1 MQRLNQRNPEQI
13 SQLQKKR
20 EYAEQEYLG
29 AIRVAHWGY
38 NLGSEIHWELSEKC
52 EAWKLPFLQEFLMDL
67 KLQTVTTHGCTVN
80 LRARDT
86 GELMCKGWKIATSN
100 RNLLRHMHL
109 PCQRNHRKSVCE
121 SGRTLQ
127 SAFYTPVF
135 AKKVIEA
142 LRQQE
147 MWSLVCSELNAEFIE
162 ETSEPSAA
170 NVETCAVNREAPSNE
185 EKARILKLI
194 RHIHG
199 TTGHGSLDVLLRA
212 LKKRG
217 VPPHVLEIAK
227 SFSCPICQER
237 KRAAPRRPATLE
249 VLPKK
254 WQVVQSDM
262 GSWTHPHTGD
272 KCKFVIFIDEGC
284 RFRAGQIL
292 FTNSR
297 NMATWS
303 QMKEVFEAHW
313 LSHFGQPEVL
323 RVDPEGVWRDGAAAD
338 WCAERGIQLA
348 TIPAEAH
355 WQVGIVESAIKG
367 VKSIMDGIAEEF
379 HDMSLHELFCRAL
392 WASNSKDNYLGFSPL
407 QHAMGRSPD
416 EWGHLF
422 DSKIK
427 GYPIHP
433 AQHMDGGFSEN
444 IRAMAIADQKFSEF
458 QATERLARAV
468 AAGRRPMKSFVPGDL
483 VFFWRKQ
490 VPGGVG
496 KGFSWT
502 GQFVGPARVLAVE
515 TRVEEDGS
523 LRPGSVVWLHHAGRL
538 LKAAPEQLRAASDR
552 ELAVEELRGPTD
564 IPWTITSLATHPARK
579 TYHDISKDLPT
590 DLQTQ

>member
-227 SFSCPICQER
+227 SFSCPILSGAETCRTTKTGDSRGSSQKSGKWFR
-237 KRAAPRRPATLE
+237 VTW
-249 VLPKK
+249 VL
-254 WQVVQSDM
+254 
-262 GSWTHPHTGD
+262 WTHPHTGD

-284 RFRAGQIL
+284 RFRAG
-292 FTNSR
+292 T
-297 NMATWS
+297 
-303 QMKEVFEAHW
+303 
-313 LSHFGQPEVL
+313 
-323 RVDPEGVWRDGAAAD
+323 D
-338 WCAERGIQLA
+338 
-348 TIPAEAH
+348 
-355 WQVGIVESAIKG
+355 
-367 VKSIMDGIAEEF
+367 
-379 HDMSLHELFCRAL
+379 SLH
-392 WASNSKDNYLGFSPL
+392 
-407 QHAMGRSPD
+407 
-416 EWGHLF
+416 
-422 DSKIK
+422 
-427 GYPIHP
+427 
-433 AQHMDGGFSEN
+433 
-444 IRAMAIADQKFSEF
+444 
-458 QATERLARAV
+458 
-468 AAGRRPMKSFVPGDL
+468 
-483 VFFWRKQ
+483 
-490 VPGGVG
+490 
-496 KGFSWT
+496 
-502 GQFVGPARVLAVE
+502 
-515 TRVEEDGS
+515 
-523 LRPGSVVWLHHAGRL
+523 
-538 LKAAPEQLRAASDR
+538 
-552 ELAVEELRGPTD
+552 
-564 IPWTITSLATHPARK
+564 
-579 TYHDISKDLPT
+579 
-590 DLQTQ
+590 